1 MVARLTRFLGPL
13 LLKGAV
19 GMLALGALAAL
30 TPACAAEADDGT
42 VGEDD
47 YTRKKGKLQLVVTVD
62 WEGRDLR
69 DDNLAAM
76 QDLHAKFPQV
86 KIIHFLNAGYYTKQ
100 GAVPADVTARINRAI
115 KPGDEK

>member
-1 MVARLTRFLGPL
+1 MLDALVRTLAPL
-13 LLKGAV
+13 KSLRRAV
-19 GMLALGALAAL
+19 GIAGVVGLAAL
-30 TPACAAEADDGT
+30 APACAASSSSDAAT
-42 VGEDD
+42 GEDD

-86 KIIHFLNAGYYTKQ
+86 KIIHFLTAGYYTKQ
-100 GAVPADVTARINRAI
+100 GAVPADITARINRA
-115 KPGDEK
+115 